1 MCHGNGIKFEH
12 CSSGFTDAVRRNQN
26 ARKSTGLCGRLLGH
40 SPHGSTTQQQH
51 STHGLRR
58 RRHKTSTTPTP
69 QQQPRFFVTLKVK
82 KQLLRKIRLVS
93 PSLRGAVASHYAPL
107 STSLNQLSA
116 A

>member
-69 QQQPRFFVTLKVK
+69 QQQPRFFVTLKTPCETICWCGWPWVPPNAG
-82 KQLLRKIRLVS
+82 QC
-93 PSLRGAVASHYAPL
+93 
-107 STSLNQLSA
+107 
-116 A
+116 